1 MSCRILGRRVLC
13 DVKPTLAPSYRI
25 LFENVDKT
33 VDTGGYPNRHPVH
46 LKCLAISGL
55 PVDEIP
61 CVEVWDMHGLVFN
74 SHAGWKST
82 NKCTWSSEYGDG
94 FFRVSHDILG
104 DFSVMCRFG
113 GHHALTRDKTTL
125 IFKYQNNTG
134 ASLFRRPPHS
144 SCAALDCRLCFT
156 TTSTFGTTPTHTHP
170 HIHIQRFCL
179 ARLWSSSGR
188 TWTSTPST
196 AIR

>member
-1 MSCRILGRRVLC
+1 M
-13 DVKPTLAPSYRI
+13 KPTLAPSYRI

-33 VDTGGYPNRHPVH
+33 VDNCGYPNRHPLH

-74 SHAGWKST
+74 SHAEWKST

-134 ASLFRRPPHS
+134 E
-144 SCAALDCRLCFT
+144 
-156 TTSTFGTTPTHTHP
+156 
-170 HIHIQRFCL
+170 
-179 ARLWSSSGR
+179 
-188 TWTSTPST
+188 
-196 AIR
+196 

>member
-1 MSCRILGRRVLC
+1 
-13 DVKPTLAPSYRI
+13 VKPTLAPSYRI

-61 CVEVWDMHGLVFN
+61 CVEVWDMHGMVFN

-134 ASLFRRPPHS
+134 K
-144 SCAALDCRLCFT
+144 
-156 TTSTFGTTPTHTHP
+156 
-170 HIHIQRFCL
+170 
-179 ARLWSSSGR
+179 
-188 TWTSTPST
+188 
-196 AIR
+196 

>member
-1 MSCRILGRRVLC
+1 MLYNLEHRVLC

-33 VDTGGYPNRHPVH
+33 VDSGGYPNRHPVH

-74 SHAGWKST
+74 SHDKFKST
-82 NKCTWSSEYGDG
+82 SKCTWSSEYGDG

-104 DFSVMCRFG
+104 AYVGVDRYEVSIVERV
-113 GHHALTRDKTTL
+113 T
-125 IFKYQNNTG
+125 
-134 ASLFRRPPHS
+134 
-144 SCAALDCRLCFT
+144 
-156 TTSTFGTTPTHTHP
+156 
-170 HIHIQRFCL
+170 
-179 ARLWSSSGR
+179 
-188 TWTSTPST
+188 
-196 AIR
+196 

>member
-1 MSCRILGRRVLC
+1 M
-13 DVKPTLAPSYRI
+13 KPTLAPSYRI

-61 CVEVWDMHGLVFN
+61 CVEVWDMHGMVFN

-134 ASLFRRPPHS
+134 
-144 SCAALDCRLCFT
+144 RLVT
-156 TTSTFGTTPTHTHP
+156 DKPQP
-170 HIHIQRFCL
+170 VCL
-179 ARLWSSSGR
+179 HLTGRLSN
-188 TWTSTPST
+188 
-196 AIR
+196 